1 MLNPPFSIYET
12 PLLYPSFFQV
22 LPGLYVG
29 NYRDSKDVNQLS
41 KHNITH
47 ILAIHDTARKLHP
60 VSHDIFPHIYSAP
73 FRRVASLISIRA
85 SRGELTLLASI
96 AVGESPSR
104 RSRQVIHKCWG

>member
-1 MLNPPFSIYET
+1 MFAFVYRDFGLIKNEKKEISQFGCSLVRAIKRFVFKNVFAS
-12 PLLYPSFFQV
+12 LQV

-60 VSHDIFPHIYSAP
+60 VSVKVSG
-73 FRRVASLISIRA
+73 S
-85 SRGELTLLASI
+85 
-96 AVGESPSR
+96 
-104 RSRQVIHKCWG
+104 K

>member
-1 MLNPPFSIYET
+1 MCECF
-12 PLLYPSFFQV
+12 FFQV

-60 VSHDIFPHIYSAP
+60 VSIINRTFGYI
-73 FRRVASLISIRA
+73 LKNNI
-85 SRGELTLLASI
+85 
-96 AVGESPSR
+96 
-104 RSRQVIHKCWG
+104 